1 MVSTI
6 NSLPPPYNTSSIMLV
21 SLNDQMFQ
29 PIFLN
34 ISLDTSP
41 RVRPIDRITTE
52 EVIIVAMTAR
62 STLLPRQQGRPQGH
76 DYKADLVHGSNYK
89 VDFVATMIKSTLR
102 PQ

>member
-52 EVIIVAMTAR
+52 EVIIVAIVMGLWCWAC
-62 STLLPRQQGRPQGH
+62 TLFYIR
-76 DYKADLVHGSNYK
+76 
-89 VDFVATMIKSTLR
+89 
-102 PQ
+102 

>member
-6 NSLPPPYNTSSIMLV
+6 NSFPPHNTSSIMLV

-52 EVIIVAMTAR
+52 EVIIVAIVMGLWCWAC
-62 STLLPRQQGRPQGH
+62 TLFYIR
-76 DYKADLVHGSNYK
+76 
-89 VDFVATMIKSTLR
+89 
-102 PQ
+102 

>member
-1 MVSTI
+1 
-6 NSLPPPYNTSSIMLV
+6 MLV

-52 EVIIVAMTAR
+52 EVIIVAMVMGLWCWAC
-62 STLLPRQQGRPQGH
+62 TLFYIR
-76 DYKADLVHGSNYK
+76 
-89 VDFVATMIKSTLR
+89 
-102 PQ
+102 